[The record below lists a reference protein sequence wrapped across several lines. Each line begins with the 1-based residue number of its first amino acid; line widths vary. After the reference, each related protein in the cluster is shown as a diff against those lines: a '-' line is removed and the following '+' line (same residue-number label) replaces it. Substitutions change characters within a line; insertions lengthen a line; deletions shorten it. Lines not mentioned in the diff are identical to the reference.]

1 MEDSSRYD
9 LPDSPQSIGW
19 TEARHCVVADSD
31 DPFLTDS
38 GAVLPYVEVEYETY
52 GTPAADGSNCILV
65 CHALSGDAH
74 AAGWDAHWKRDN
86 RPWRKDRPGWWDNV
100 IGPGKGIDTNRWFVI
115 CSNVLGG
122 CYGTTGPASVNP
134 ETGRPYGLE
143 FPSTPK
149 QGGRMGWSFPSSL
162 SETGCVFKSGCW
174 KSWES
179 RICTR

>member
-100 IGPGKGIDTNRWFVI
+100 IGP
-115 CSNVLGG
+115 
-122 CYGTTGPASVNP
+122 SVP
-134 ETGRPYGLE
+134 TFWAAVTERRGRH
-143 FPSTPK
+143 PSTPK

>member
-74 AAGWDAHWKRDN
+74 AAG
-86 RPWRKDRPGWWDNV
+86 
-100 IGPGKGIDTNRWFVI
+100 
-115 CSNVLGG
+115 
-122 CYGTTGPASVNP
+122 GTTSSVRGRASTQTV
-134 ETGRPYGLE
+134 GLSSVPTFWAAVTE
-143 FPSTPK
+143 RRVRHPSTPK

>member
-19 TEARHCVVADSD
+19 TTARHCVVADSD

-86 RPWRKDRPGWWDNV
+86 RPWRKDRPGW
-100 IGPGKGIDTNRWFVI
+100 
-115 CSNVLGG
+115 
-122 CYGTTGPASVNP
+122 
-134 ETGRPYGLE
+134 
-143 FPSTPK
+143 
-149 QGGRMGWSFPSSL
+149 
-162 SETGCVFKSGCW
+162 
-174 KSWES
+174 
-179 RICTR
+179 